1 MIPCSCDNDIAW
13 FWVTH
18 PVLVCLVCTWRLT
31 YTGWT
36 LGTPVQFVPLPF
48 LWFQQWKLVHIRD
61 TGKHSTSL
69 KPFAV
74 FRNRNKQQEP
84 PSFLTAEASE
94 EAMHFDSFKLWWQ
107 SFVMFDCFCQA
118 WNAVRNI
125 LLERYGPNLSWRD
138 ARRSR
143 EGERDWAQEHHWMLG
158 GTWMLMGKMRC
169 GSRGGVCQFVM
180 SHFLTSTLRL
190 DLFLDFFSPCSEQG
204 LLGRIC
210 SRVQAG
216 WVWMRKVDS
225 ASPIPK
231 SAEAWVNF
239 IAGEYDSKVTLVQPG
254 AAYLQCACNSMQ
266 FHSNL
271 FLICWTVLVRRKSAC
286 THTFRIRNCI
296 ELIFGPCC
304 WFVCLLLGA
313 RLI

>member
-1 MIPCSCDNDIAW
+1 MFLWQWCGLVLGNKSCLGVFGVHLKADLYWLDTWDPSA
-13 FWVTH
+13 
-18 PVLVCLVCTWRLT
+18 VCTIA
-31 YTGWT
+31 
-36 LGTPVQFVPLPF
+36 FV
-48 LWFQQWKLVHIRD
+48 WFQQWKLVHIRD
-61 TGKHSTSL
+61 TGKHSASL

-125 LLERYGPNLSWRD
+125 LLERYGPNLSWRTQREAGKEHGIEHRNTTECLAAPGCWWAKWGV
-138 ARRSR
+138 ARS
-143 EGERDWAQEHHWMLG
+143 
-158 GTWMLMGKMRC
+158 
-169 GSRGGVCQFVM
+169 GGVCQFVM
-180 SHFLTSTLRL
+180 SPCLTSTLRL

-254 AAYLQCACNSMQ
+254 AAYL
-266 FHSNL
+266 
-271 FLICWTVLVRRKSAC
+271 
-286 THTFRIRNCI
+286 
-296 ELIFGPCC
+296 
-304 WFVCLLLGA
+304 
-313 RLI
+313 